1 MSGKKSKNVNTV
13 SESLKMILFPV
24 TQDQE
29 IQQILTIE
37 KLELESFLALLL
49 EKSLKLLID
58 YQKSVVVFSF
68 DALLIE

>member
-1 MSGKKSKNVNTV
+1 
-13 SESLKMILFPV
+13 MILFPV